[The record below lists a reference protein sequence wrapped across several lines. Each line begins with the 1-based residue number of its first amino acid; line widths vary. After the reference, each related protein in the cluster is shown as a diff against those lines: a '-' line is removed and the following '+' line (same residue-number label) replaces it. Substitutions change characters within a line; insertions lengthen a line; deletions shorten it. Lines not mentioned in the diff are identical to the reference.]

1 MFLYLLIVEKRFL
14 SQINRNTKT
23 SLRIYQTKM
32 CYPIHY
38 EKLVKFQIEIIIFQ
52 QYTINQLAKKN
63 TGRKNYERILFN

>member
-1 MFLYLLIVEKRFL
+1 
-14 SQINRNTKT
+14 
-23 SLRIYQTKM
+23 M